1 MYRIMLA
8 KSKKENYG
16 SLYQFLTS
24 TVDGVTTP
32 VEFSSEQ
39 ALDTYVETM
48 LNGSY
53 SKSDFIIVQ
62 VMDYNIDAVIYE
74 ENEDPEV
81 PEETQPT
88 G

>member
-62 VMDYNIDAVIYE
+62 VKDYNIDAVIYQE
-74 ENEDPEV
+74 SDNT
-81 PEETQPT
+81 EETQPN